1 MYDFDIS
8 MINFGPNKIKWFGWT
23 VCFYFSRLGHGIWYG
38 CIWSIIDVKYRYG
51 TAHLRYDTNTT
62 RYLVCRF
69 TTIRKQQIHRNTA
82 ILHISL
88 ILSPSFSI
96 TILWY
101 HPDFESSFFCSMPHK
116 PFFCD
121 YQRFMSFASSQLNAF
136 YTMCIS
142 VIWNDWA
149 LNRMWKQMD
158 GQTTIESTN
167 IRTYISATIEP
178 ASESRRFRVQSNF
191 SYLNV
196 TLKSI
201 NHRNLFRPLEKTNS
215 STLWP
220 PLLPFTQMN
229 KWKRH

>member
-8 MINFGPNKIKWFGWT
+8 MINSGPNKIKWFGWT
-23 VCFYFSRLGHGIWYG
+23 VCFYFSRLGHAIWYG

-116 PFFCD
+116 PFFLWLPKIYVVCIIAVECILHYVYFRYLKRLGFEPNVKANGWTNYYRINKHTYVHISD
-121 YQRFMSFASSQLNAF
+121 HWTSQREQALSCSVEFQLF
-136 YTMCIS
+136 K
-142 VIWNDWA
+142 
-149 LNRMWKQMD
+149 R
-158 GQTTIESTN
+158 
-167 IRTYISATIEP
+167 
-178 ASESRRFRVQSNF
+178 NF
-191 SYLNV
+191 KINQPQ
-196 TLKSI
+196 KSI
-201 NHRNLFRPLEKTNS
+201 STIGKNKFLNS
-215 STLWP
+215 LASITSLYP
-220 PLLPFTQMN
+220 N
-229 KWKRH
+229 E